1 VRGSAIPDNPRAMTD
16 PGPDGRLP
24 NTLYSQ
30 TTRSGRRFTRRRR
43 FAYRLLAPVAEAL
56 IRASLKLVRVVH
68 VGGVE
73 HLEAALAGAPSFIPC
88 YWHQHLLYCSWLLL
102 EWRSRGVNLGWL
114 VSPSVDGEIGV
125 MLIERFGGIVIRG
138 SSTHTGA
145 RSLRDYYQA
154 LVKDGV
160 STIITPDG
168 PKGPRNRFKPGA
180 ILLAQMSGRPIV
192 PLAYAASRAW
202 RIQWDRF
209 VIPKP
214 FARIAIVVGAPRHIP
229 KGLDAA
235 ALERLQGEME
245 VELRRLFEAARA
257 ALARGQEGAKMAE
270 R

>member
-1 VRGSAIPDNPRAMTD
+1 MTD
-16 PGPDGRLP
+16 NGPDGGLR

-30 TTRSGRRFTRRRR
+30 ATRSGRRMTRRRR
-43 FAYRLLAPVAEAL
+43 FAYRLLAPLAEAI
-56 IRASLKLVRVVH
+56 IRGSLKLMRVVH
-68 VGGVE
+68 VEGLE
-73 HLEAALAGAPSFIPC
+73 HLEAALATGPSFIPC
-88 YWHQHLLYCSWLLL
+88 YWHQHLLFCSRLLL
-102 EWRSRGVNLGWL
+102 DWRDRGVKLGWL

-125 MLIERFGGIVIRG
+125 MLIERFGGVVLRG

-160 STIITPDG
+160 SPIITPDG

-180 ILLAQMSGRPIV
+180 ILLAQMSGRPIL
-192 PLAYAASRAW
+192 PMAYAASRAW

-214 FARIAIVVGAPRHIP
+214 FARISIVVGAPRRIP

-235 ALERLQGEME
+235 ALERLQSEME
-245 VELRRLFEAARA
+245 AELRRLFLQAQA
-257 ALARGQEGAKMAE
+257 ALVTG
-270 R
+270 